1 MAHMKDYKK
10 YYIIPAPPQDV
21 YKALTQAA
29 LLKLWTG
36 EEAIMEPLPNT
47 PFSLWDDSIT
57 GMNIDFELNKKIV
70 QHWDFGEQE
79 EASEVVIL
87 IHPHKQGSSV
97 ELRHSNIP
105 DEAFEDISRG
115 WDEVYFA
122 GLAEFYEEG

>member
-21 YKALTQAA
+21 YKALTQAV

>member
-1 MAHMKDYKK
+1 MLLN
-10 YYIIPAPPQDV
+10 Q
-21 YKALTQAA
+21 ALAY
-29 LLKLWTG
+29 
-36 EEAIMEPLPNT
+36 E
-47 PFSLWDDSIT
+47 
-57 GMNIDFELNKKIV
+57 FELNKKIV